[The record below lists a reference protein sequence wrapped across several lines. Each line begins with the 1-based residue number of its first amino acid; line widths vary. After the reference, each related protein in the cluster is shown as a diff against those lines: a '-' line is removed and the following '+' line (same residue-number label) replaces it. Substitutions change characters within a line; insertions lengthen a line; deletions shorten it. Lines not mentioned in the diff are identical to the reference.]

1 MLPLK
6 ELTVIELCSSFS
18 GPIAA
23 ENLAMM
29 GANVIKIEPPG
40 GDVTRTWGPALNKQT
55 ATGFE
60 AVNREKKS
68 IIIDFSDPVQKQQL
82 IALIKKADVVIQNL
96 RPGLTEKL
104 KLDGESMLKI
114 NPLLVYCNVG
124 AFGTEGPYRERP
136 GYDPLMQAFA
146 GIMSVTG
153 EQGGS
158 AARVGVPVIDFGT
171 GLWTT
176 IGVLSGLYGRSLSGK
191 GCIVDSSLFETGV
204 HWMKYAISEYNAS
217 GEMPGRMGTR
227 GPAVAPNRAYR
238 ATDAEFM
245 LCMGTDAQFSK
256 FCGAIGRPDIA
267 DNPKFT
273 HNQDRKKNEIELDE
287 SLEQIFLTKPRD
299 HWMTLLEAAGIPNT
313 PINDIKDLLN
323 EAQMDASG
331 MLQKHPESQ
340 LDLIGLPLKFN
351 GSRPDFRNPP
361 PVLNQDAAEILDQ
374 K

>member
-82 IALIKKADVVIQNL
+82 ISLIKKADVVIQNL

-104 KLDGESMLKI
+104 KLDGESMLEI

-245 LCMGTDAQFSK
+245 LCMGTDAQFGK
-256 FCGAIGRPDIA
+256 FCDAIGRPDIA

-273 HNQDRKKNEIELDE
+273 RNQDRKKNEIELDE
-287 SLEQIFLTKPRD
+287 SLEQIFLTQPRD

-313 PINDIKDLLN
+313 PINDIEDLLN

-340 LDLIGLPLKFN
+340 LDLIGLPLRFN
-351 GSRPDFRNPP
+351 GFRPDFRNPP